1 MVSELIKKCIKSFED
16 LLENQSDKTLIKFFL
31 EDLRSLKIEDF
42 GGIDE
47 VASGKDFPKNVQ
59 KYLKEIKSGIDNS
72 CTLDSSLFDISRY
85 LNWYQ
90 LFDGEGIDPSLA
102 EGLFA
107 AQIVGKKGLVKS
119 NNFYMG
125 LFLLCP
131 NVHYPLHQHNALE
144 IYYASSGT
152 LQLQHGRKKMP
163 FLIKSGEYSITP
175 SNQVHSLTT
184 SNEPCL
190 LCYMWVS
197 GTGTLLGPNWWWEEQ
212 KDGSW
217 KRICWERQED
227 SSWAITGSENLTN
240 KIIDGSGDS

>member
-1 MVSELIKKCIKSFED
+1 MLYKLIKKCIKSFEN
-16 LLENQSDKTLIKFFL
+16 LLENQNDKTLLKFFL
-31 EDLRSLKIEDF
+31 EDLRNLEIEDF
-42 GGIDE
+42 SGIDE
-47 VASGKDFPKNVQ
+47 VSSRKDFPINVQ
-59 KYLKEIKSGIDNS
+59 KYLKEIKNGIHKS
-72 CTLDSSLFDISRY
+72 STLDFSLFDISKY

-90 LFDGEGIDPSLA
+90 LFDGEGIDPALA

-119 NNFYMG
+119 SNFYMG

-144 IYYASSGT
+144 IYYALSGT

-163 FLIKSGEYSITP
+163 FLIKNGEYSITP

-217 KRICWERQED
+217 RRICWERQED
-227 SSWAITGSENLTN
+227 SSWAITGSQNLTN
-240 KIIDGSGDS
+240 EMIDASGDS

>member
-1 MVSELIKKCIKSFED
+1 MLYELIKKCIKSFEN
-16 LLENQSDKTLIKFFL
+16 LLENQNDKPLIKFFL
-31 EDLRSLKIEDF
+31 EDLRNLEIEDF
-42 GGIDE
+42 SGIGE
-47 VASGKDFPKNVQ
+47 VSSRKDFPINVQ
-59 KYLKEIKSGIDNS
+59 KYLKEIKNGIHKS
-72 CTLDSSLFDISRY
+72 STLDFSLFDISKY

-90 LFDGEGIDPSLA
+90 LFDGEGIDSALA

-107 AQIVGKKGLVKS
+107 AQIVGRKGLVKS
-119 NNFYMG
+119 SNFYMG

-144 IYYASSGT
+144 IYYALSGT

-163 FLIKSGEYSITP
+163 FLIKNGEYSITP

-217 KRICWERQED
+217 RRICWERQED
-227 SSWAITGSENLTN
+227 SSWAITGSQNLTN
-240 KIIDGSGDS
+240 EMIDASGDS

>member
-1 MVSELIKKCIKSFED
+1 MVSELLKTCIKSFED
-16 LLENQSDKTLIKFFL
+16 LLEDQSDKTLMKFFL
-31 EDLRSLKIEDF
+31 EDLRGLKIDCV
-42 GGIDE
+42 GRISE
-47 VASGKDFPKNVQ
+47 VAIGKDFPKNVQ

-72 CTLDSSLFDISRY
+72 CTLDSSLFDIIKY
-85 LNWYQ
+85 LKWYQ
-90 LFDGEGIDPSLA
+90 IFDGEGIDPSLA

-107 AQIVGKKGLVKS
+107 AQIVGKNGLVKS
-119 NNFYMG
+119 NNLYMG
-125 LFLLCP
+125 LFLLYP

-163 FLIKSGEYSITP
+163 FLIKNGEYSITP

-212 KDGSW
+212 QDGSW
-217 KRICWERQED
+217 RRICWERQED

-240 KIIDGSGDS
+240 EMIEASGDS